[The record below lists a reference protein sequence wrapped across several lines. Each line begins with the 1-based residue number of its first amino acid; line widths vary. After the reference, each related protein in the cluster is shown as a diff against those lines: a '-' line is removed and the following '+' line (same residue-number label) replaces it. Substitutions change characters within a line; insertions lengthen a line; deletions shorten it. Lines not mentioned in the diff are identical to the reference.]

1 MNRNF
6 AVIQQYS
13 AFQFVNPHVQLG
25 RSLAPIWLL
34 PTLAKD
40 AAYEVAYAFGV
51 PQELCLFAAT
61 AAMAIATQSHVD
73 VMRPGGG
80 QMPVSEMLV
89 YVGPSTS
96 GKSLILQKFLEV
108 PDILDSEFKKG
119 FDQTREEHEI
129 RVKLWK
135 RDFHGLLTKLELAR
149 STETELVAE
158 LESKVAVCRLA
169 RPKPL
174 RLPRWILTEANKNGL
189 LRTSGYWPWI
199 SIVSEEGTKTLNELM
214 MDAGFFNTILD
225 GKSIERDTGRSTQR
239 MVDPRSSI
247 VLISHPDALKEV
259 LERHRA
265 STTDNGLL
273 PRMGIYAPFLG
284 SQLSGQIYT
293 VQPKLPKLQAFNA
306 RVKELLLASLDAK
319 IDGSFKPML
328 LKLSPAAEVTWLTY
342 ARELKAASLQGACLH
357 RVSAAAVR
365 SADKALRRA
374 ARDHAF
380 SGEDGDQISEATMH
394 NAIQIEIG
402 RLGDWCALLGP
413 PPDEPIEE
421 QCARALHKTLYEH
434 LRRGGMTSF
443 PASWLQPRAA
453 VLVRKQP
460 HYDMAL
466 AVLASKNMLN
476 EYLIHQ
482 STRKATRIIN
492 LNVSAILSVD
502 PSNWIQAEWQLCNP
516 QTIGNMSV
524 RV

>member
-1 MNRNF
+1 M
-6 AVIQQYS
+6 
-13 AFQFVNPHVQLG
+13 
-25 RSLAPIWLL
+25 APTWLL
-34 PTLAKD
+34 TTLAKE

-51 PQELCLFAAT
+51 PPELCLFAAT

-96 GKSLILQKFLEV
+96 GKSLILQKFLEAA
-108 PDILDSEFKKG
+108 DILDSEFKKG
-119 FDQTREEHEI
+119 FDQTLEEHKI
-129 RVKLWK
+129 RVKLWT
-135 RDFHGLLTKLELAR
+135 REYESLLIKLERAR
-149 STETELVAE
+149 SAETELVAE

-169 RPKPL
+169 RPKPP

-199 SIVSEEGTKTLNELM
+199 SIVSEEGTKTLSELM

-239 MVDPRSSI
+239 MVNPRSSI

-259 LERHRA
+259 LDHHRA

-284 SQLSGQIYT
+284 SQLPGQIYT

-306 RVKELLLASLDAK
+306 RVKEMLLASLDAK

-342 ARELKAASLQGACLH
+342 ARELKAATVQGACLY
-357 RVSAAAVR
+357 RVSAAAAR

-380 SGEDGDQISEATMH
+380 AGEEGDLISDATMR
-394 NAIQIEIG
+394 NAIQIELG
-402 RLGDWCALLGP
+402 RLGDWCTLLGP
-413 PPDEPIEE
+413 PPEEPIEM
-421 QCARALHKTLYEH
+421 QCARALYKTLYEH
-434 LRRGGMTSF
+434 LQCGGMTSF
-443 PASWLQPRAA
+443 KAAWLQPRAS

-460 HYDMAL
+460 HYDMAI
-466 AVLASKNMLN
+466 AVLASKNMLR
-476 EYLIHQ
+476 EELVHLTKKP
-482 STRKATRIIN
+482 TRWVH
-492 LNVSAILSVD
+492 LNVDAILSVS
-502 PSNWIQAEWQLCNP
+502 PINRL
-516 QTIGNMSV
+516 
-524 RV
+524 